1 MTVPSNIGVI
11 RNEDVVCFQGRNN
24 RLLTIYNQNSFALE
38 WLTRQKGYKDRR
50 VLAYMEEE
58 IKIRIHAVC

>member
-1 MTVPSNIGVI
+1 MGVI
-11 RNEDVVCFQGRNN
+11 RNKDAVCFQGRNN
-24 RLLTIYNQNSFALE
+24 RLLSKYHQNSFALE